1 MKKTNQKQEKERQM
15 YDTKERLQ
23 RIENAKKKVEEGDT
37 LVHKLRDIFDERER
51 EKISE
56 KALERYRSAINEML
70 ANKTSNS
77 GPGKIHR

>member
-1 MKKTNQKQEKERQM
+1 MKKPNQKQEKERQM

-37 LVHKLRDIFDERER
+37 LVHKLRDIFDEREK

-56 KALERYRSAINEML
+56 KALERYRSAINEM
-70 ANKTSNS
+70 
-77 GPGKIHR
+77 